1 MAKEDINTA
10 NGCDE
15 VGMSNAN
22 IEGLDGVKRTYAVQN
37 RLLRSIIGNDMFEKS
52 WKALGVREYA
62 DRIGLF
68 K

>member
-22 IEGLDGVKRTYAVQN
+22 IEGLDGVKRTYAVKN
-37 RLLRSIIGNDMFEKS
+37 RLLRSIIGNDILEKS
-52 WKALGVREYA
+52 WKELGVREYA